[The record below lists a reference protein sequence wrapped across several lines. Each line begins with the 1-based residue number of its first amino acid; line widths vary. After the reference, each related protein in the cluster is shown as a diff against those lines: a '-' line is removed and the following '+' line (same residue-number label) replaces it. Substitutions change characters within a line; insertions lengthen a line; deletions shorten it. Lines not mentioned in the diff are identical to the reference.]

1 MINQVQKQVIFV
13 TEREFE
19 KLRNYER
26 EPSGRYEKDEVTRD
40 GYFAF
45 FKLRCLIC
53 LVLFLG
59 LVAVDKQVNIREND
73 RVMQAVNLLNRE
85 NFTWEECMGFLQKEF
100 PAQ

>member
-1 MINQVQKQVIFV
+1 M

-19 KLRNYER
+19 QLRGYGRTTNYHKSRYDYEE
-26 EPSGRYEKDEVTRD
+26 EPKD

-59 LVAVDKQVNIREND
+59 LVAVDRQLDIRENEK
-73 RVMQAVNLLNRE
+73 VQQTMQMLNK
-85 NFTWEECMGFLQKEF
+85 EEITVAECWGLIKNE
-100 PAQ
+100 